1 MRVVILLII
10 LFGILSCKIK
20 KKQKSF
26 DEFDFTFTD
35 IFSTHFSIKFTQG
48 DTVFIREHWSVE
60 EKGMPISKTNY
71 ISLLNH
77 SDRLKLESL
86 IKEVNFQ
93 TLDTNYYEEYSDGF
107 ESKFYIK
114 NDGASKL
121 ISLHSYNAPKKL
133 DSLNNWIVELKRG
146 LKLNIIKNRL
156 QFSSLFLPPEP
167 PPPPPPP
174 PPYHN

>member
-1 MRVVILLII
+1 MKVVIILIM
-10 LFGILSCKIK
+10 LFGFFSCEIK
-20 KKQKSF
+20 EKQKSF

-35 IFSTHFSIKFTQG
+35 IFSTHFSIKFTEG

-60 EKGMPISKTNY
+60 GKGMPISMTNY
-71 ISLLNH
+71 ISVLKH
-77 SDRLKLESL
+77 SDRLKLDFL
-86 IKEVNFQ
+86 IKEANFQ

-114 NDGASKL
+114 NDGTSKL

-146 LKLNIIKNRL
+146 LKLNRIKDKL
-156 QFSSLFLPPEP
+156 QFNSLFLPPEP
-167 PPPPPPP
+167 PPPP
-174 PPYHN
+174 YRN